1 MGAKTDV
8 IWKDRK
14 RILGMP
20 ISFTRYRLTEDR
32 LFLITGLLN
41 IKEEEL
47 ILYRVLDISMRR
59 SLTDRIFGVGT
70 VVLYSADTT
79 HPNLELKHIKRPGE
93 VRDMLS
99 RIIEQ
104 ERRRSRVQGREMIGV
119 GDAEGEEAIQD
130 LDGDGFPG

>member
-1 MGAKTDV
+1 MET

-20 ISFTRYRLTEDR
+20 ISFTRYRLTQDR

-41 IKEEEL
+41 VKEEEL

-59 SLTDRIFGVGT
+59 SLADRIFGVGM

-93 VRDMLS
+93 VRDLLS
-99 RIIEQ
+99 RMIEQ

-119 GDAEGEEAIQD
+119 GDADGEEILPD
-130 LDGDGFPG
+130 MDGDGFPG